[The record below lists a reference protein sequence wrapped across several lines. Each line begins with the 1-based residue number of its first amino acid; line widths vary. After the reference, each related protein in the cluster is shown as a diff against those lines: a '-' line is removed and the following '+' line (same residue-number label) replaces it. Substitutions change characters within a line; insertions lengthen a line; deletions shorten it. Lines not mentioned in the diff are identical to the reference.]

1 MRCLKATQKPKV
13 IKSYAR
19 ILIFIL
25 TFILSFFILI
35 TAVVTKKYTLA
46 VGDIARTN
54 IKANKEVVDNRATKE
69 RINNAEKDV
78 QPKYND
84 IDVKKQ
90 SYENTRFF
98 FGRLLSLKD
107 TTGEEK
113 DKLPVLRKEGSNVLT
128 ENISDN
134 YLITLLRAP
143 KEDIKD
149 LQNLILES
157 LSSAFEI
164 PIRDDKKEDDL
175 KKAND
180 IYINKINSSKF
191 TKDIRDIAIKIGE
204 TQIKPYKLLNK
215 EATEE
220 LKKQATKSVS
230 QVIIQKNQIVV
241 KEGEPVTE
249 EQMEIL
255 KDLGLVNDSGL
266 EWYIYISLGLFVL
279 LIQVLQW
286 YYLYKYYKEIFY
298 DTSKILLIS
307 LVNILGLTLARSISI
322 VSPFLIPLA
331 FAPMILTL
339 LLNYKISLLTSLLNG
354 ILISGVVGFNIDI
367 TLIIILNS
375 ILGATVVRKMQQR
388 NDLLFSALYIGICNI
403 VLAFTTGM
411 LLSNNVIEVL
421 KKTGFTGIATLI
433 SGVLTIGFLPF
444 FESTFDIVTIIKLL
458 ELSNPN
464 HPLLKKILL
473 EAPGTYHHSV
483 LVANLAEMATEAIGG
498 NAVFARI
505 AAYYHDVGKT
515 KRPYFFKENQ
525 RGENPHE
532 KISPSLSTL
541 IITSHVKDGLEMAK
555 EHNLPKVIQDVIV
568 EHHGRTLVKYF
579 YYTVKNSSDNPD
591 EVKEEDFRYP
601 GPIPRSKES
610 GVIMLADSVEA
621 AVRSITDPTE
631 DKIEAMVNNIIKD
644 KLNDGQLND
653 CDLTLRDL
661 EKIKKSFLKSLS
673 GIYHKRIEY
682 PTDNTLIDKGKEN
695 I

>member
-1 MRCLKATQKPKV
+1 MKATKKPKV
-13 IKSYAR
+13 IKSYTR

-25 TFILSFFILI
+25 TFVVSFFILM
-35 TAVVTKKYTLA
+35 TAVVTKKYNLSVA
-46 VGDIARTN
+46 DIARTN
-54 IKANKEVVDNRATKE
+54 IKANKEVIDNRATKD
-69 RINNAEKDV
+69 RISKAEKAV
-78 QPKYND
+78 PPKYD
-84 IDVKKQ
+84 EIDVKKQ
-90 SYENTRFF
+90 SFENIRVFF
-98 FGRLLSLKD
+98 IKLLGLKD
-107 TTGEEK
+107 TAGEDK
-113 DKLPVLRKEGSNVLT
+113 DKLPILKKEGSSVLP
-128 ENISDN
+128 ENFPEN
-134 YLITLLRAP
+134 YLATLLKSS
-143 KEDIKD
+143 KEDIKE
-149 LQNLILES
+149 LQNLILQS
-157 LSSAFEI
+157 VDYAYQI
-164 PIRDDKKEDDL
+164 DICDNKKEEDL
-175 KKAND
+175 KKANE
-180 IYINKINSSKF
+180 IYRNKINSSKF
-191 TKDIRDIAIKIGE
+191 SKEIRDIAIKIGE
-204 TQIKPYKLLNK
+204 TQIKPYKIYNK
-215 EATEE
+215 EVTEE
-220 LKKQATKSVS
+220 LRKQAAKAISPV
-230 QVIIQKNQIVV
+230 VIQKNQIVV

-255 KDLGLVNDSGL
+255 KDLGLVSDSGL
-266 EWYIYISLGLFVL
+266 EWYIYVSLGVFVM
-279 LIQVLQW
+279 LIQFLQY
-286 YYLYKYYKEIFY
+286 YYLYKYYKDIFY
-298 DTSKILLIS
+298 DTSKIILIS
-307 LVNILGLTLARSISI
+307 LVNILALILARSISI

-331 FAPMILTL
+331 FAPMIITL
-339 LLNYKISLLTSLLNG
+339 LLNYKISLLISILNG

-388 NDLLFSALYIGICNI
+388 NDLLFSALYIGVCNI
-403 VLAFTTGM
+403 ILTFTTGM
-411 LLSNNVIEVL
+411 LFSNNVIDVL

-483 LVANLAEMATEAIGG
+483 LVANLAEMATEVIGG

-525 RGENPHE
+525 RGENPHA

-610 GVIMLADSVEA
+610 GIIMLADSVEA

-682 PTDNTLIDKGKEN
+682 PTDNTLMEKGKEN
-695 I
+695 S